1 MESFIDHAEQLIAVL
16 LGIHAL
22 AIAIVNLTDTPKDD
36 EMVAKYYRIVEVM
49 AGIVTRLA
57 KR

>member
-1 MESFIDHAEQLIAVL
+1 MENFIGHAEQLISVL

-36 EMVAKYYRIVEVM
+36 EIVAKYYRIVEVM